1 MTTEKIQ
8 GDGGSSLALDR
19 DNLKDR
25 IARALRTEIVTGRM
39 RPGTTYKMGELAD
52 QFGASR
58 TPIREAILELEA
70 KGLVEITRGVGFR
83 VSRPTAEE
91 LADILEVR
99 KMLEIPA
106 TAAAAGRIGP
116 DERRTAHEL
125 LDLLTEAAEQNDLTA
140 YLDRDHDFHQFLIA
154 CSGNAKL
161 AAIVGDLRDVQ
172 RVPGLTEI
180 ADEGNLRERNAD
192 HVELLAAI
200 EAAEAHRVEE
210 IITRHLELS
219 QLAVDR
225 A

>member
-1 MTTEKIQ
+1 MKS
-8 GDGGSSLALDR
+8 DSNPLALDR

-83 VSRPTAEE
+83 VSRPSAEE

-106 TAAAAGRIGP
+106 TVAAAGKL
-116 DERRTAHEL
+116 DADSMRTAREL
-125 LDLLTEAAEQNDLTA
+125 LDLLTEAAEQNDLST
-140 YLDRDHDFHQFLIA
+140 YLDRDYDFHQFLIA
-154 CSGNAKL
+154 RSGNAKL
-161 AAIVGDLRDVQ
+161 ATIVGDLRDVQ

-180 ADEGNLRERNAD
+180 ADEGNLKERNED

-200 EAAEAHRVEE
+200 EAGDARRTEE
-210 IITRHLELS
+210 IITKHLELS